1 MPSVFLSYSRDDLS
15 LIEHLERLLKS
26 SPEISIWR
34 DQEKLYGGQKWPK
47 ILGEAIAD
55 QDVFLLAWSKHSAN
69 SHFVEFEWTTA
80 IALKKTIIPCL
91 LDSTPLPAALRATH
105 AVTASNPDEA
115 AGHILHGLKGQPP
128 AQDQAR
134 QTAVIN
140 KLATIQVRE
149 EAAVIQEVRSI
160 FAAQQ
165 WTIQGNVYQ
174 AGGDIHIHQPHSR
187 TESQKP
193 LVEKWGMW
201 VSLVAGI
208 VSIITP
214 FLSYIPFIS
223 QSTVVEAPAAPSSRD
238 PLPTTLHENKS
249 KGGPDDGL
257 GSLVNKIT
265 TYLGS
270 GQKLSTLIVMTAEDV
285 EARIADRRA
294 VEAALNVACFSRENS
309 PDLTTYFKFPLNRGA
324 SASSMTGAIPY
335 EWYARDKISLC
346 RGSED
351 NIEHLLILW
360 VKASDYQGQTLAG
373 INKLLEMIQ
382 PANHQRLNVK
392 IIGPHNSSEFQGILK
407 EIENKVVTTLKS
419 HSNGYRSILNSGTLE
434 LYSPW
439 VTAMPGLLSYG
450 LKDPDGHPCDSYAAC
465 DKVFYQLLEAGG
477 LDLRHAINS
486 DAVLIDALLM
496 ELHRRGVTVSEHS
509 ISLIGNW
516 NSIDAK
522 SLHLTFSEAACN
534 NIYRWSGSD
543 LGNSERCLNR
553 QKGVH
558 PLNKTAMS
566 PEDFGITQY
575 SYTSAEEEYDKQAL
589 ISNIKRS
596 KPRAIGILGTAP
608 KDTLLILQG
617 LKKEF
622 PGVLF
627 FTTNLDFQYLQNSE
641 QKQSRNLIVASQFGL
656 QLAPSLQQSIPPFRS
671 SLQTSTFFAVLHAIG
686 RVKFE
691 PSGNT
696 PKFIPTDHGSTH
708 RFAAYIPP
716 RLFEIGRHGAVDLSP
731 VEPMNGLNAIHPAR
745 TDVDRYTGRL
755 NLPPRIAILWIVG
768 FNLAL
773 LVCWKYRGLWNWLAA
788 RDEPDSTKRLLIL
801 VLRSAPVCILALW
814 ALWALQQLIAVF
826 NFAEDEPFSWSDGVS
841 IWPTI
846 LLRLVACA
854 LCAYF
859 FVLYRLELD
868 NNMRELS
875 TRFFSAESIGETKK
889 KWPNGWDRF
898 CQSIDW
904 IGPGLPAGHSTGAAD
919 LWERYREAHSWNH
932 RVGRVF
938 LWYVIYLVTFGL
950 ALIFFAD
957 EVDLFV
963 PCRGHFSCSIN
974 RFVGSI
980 SVLFLVYLSFTVM
993 DSVWLCISWLNELS
1007 ETTELSAKAALAL
1020 GSEQTRVVK
1029 RTIYYPLI
1037 VVMMLVGSRNEYFD
1051 NWYTTPIMFGGF
1063 FLIGLILVVS
1073 GFALHMAKI
1082 KAGRELMAGQRSEVA
1097 WTPQRL

>member
-1 MPSVFLSYSRDDLS
+1 MPSIFLSYSRTDLS
-15 LIEHLERLLKS
+15 LIEQLERHLKS

-34 DQEKLYGGQKWPK
+34 DQDKLYGGQKWPK
-47 ILGEAIAD
+47 ILGEAIAQ
-55 QDVFLLAWSKHSAN
+55 QDVFLLAWSKHSAT

-91 LDSTPLPAALRATH
+91 LDSTPLPVALRATH
-105 AVTASNPDEA
+105 AITAYNPDEA
-115 AGHILHGLKGQPP
+115 AGHIFHALKAPPP

-134 QTAVIN
+134 KTAVIQE
-140 KLATIQVRE
+140 LATIRVRE

-174 AGGDIHIHQPHSR
+174 AGGDIHIHHPPSR
-187 TESQKP
+187 NESQKP

-223 QSTVVEAPAAPSSRD
+223 ESKVVEVPAPPSSRD
-238 PLPTTLHENKS
+238 PLSTTLHENKS
-249 KGGPDDGL
+249 KDSPDDGL

-285 EARIADRRA
+285 EVRIADRRA

-309 PDLTTYFKFPLNRGA
+309 PDLTTYFKFLLNRGA
-324 SASSMTGAIPY
+324 SATPMTGVIPY

-346 RGSED
+346 RASEY

-360 VKASDYQGQTLAG
+360 IKASDYQGQTLAG
-373 INKLLEMIQ
+373 IHRLLEMIH

-392 IIGPHNSSEFQGILK
+392 IIGPHNSSEFLSILK
-407 EIENKVVTTLKS
+407 EIESKVVNALKS
-419 HSNGYRSILNSGTLE
+419 QSNGSRSILNYGKME

-450 LKDPDGHPCDSYAAC
+450 LKDPDGHLCDSYAAC

-477 LDLRHAINS
+477 LDLVHAINN
-486 DAVLIDALLM
+486 DAVLVDALLM
-496 ELHRRGVTVSEHS
+496 ELQRRRVTVGNHS
-509 ISLIGNW
+509 IALISNW
-516 NSIDAK
+516 DSIYAK
-522 SLHLTFSEAACN
+522 SLRLTFSEAVCN
-534 NIYRWSGSD
+534 NSYRWWGSN
-543 LGNSERCLNR
+543 LGGSESCLNWL
-553 QKGVH
+553 QGLH
-558 PLNKTAMS
+558 PLKKTGIS
-566 PEDFGITQY
+566 PEDFVTHH
-575 SYTSAEEEYDKQAL
+575 SYTSANAEYDKEAL

-608 KDTLLILQG
+608 KDTLLILQV

-627 FTTNLDFQYLQNSE
+627 FTTNLDFEYLQNSE
-641 QKQSRNLIVASQFGL
+641 QKQSRNLIVVSQFGL
-656 QLAPSLQQSIPPFRS
+656 ELAPSLQQSIPAFRS
-671 SLQTSTFFAVLHAIG
+671 SLQTSTFFAVLHAIDQV
-686 RVKFE
+686 RVE
-691 PSGNT
+691 PSKNKLELRGSGKAVVNT
-696 PKFIPTDHGSTH
+696 YASE
-708 RFAAYIPP
+708 IPP
-716 RLFEIGRHGAVDLSP
+716 RIFEIGRHGAVNLSFDQP
-731 VEPMNGLNAIHPAR
+731 STEGNTIHPAR
-745 TDVDRYTGRL
+745 TDVDRIGGL
-755 NLPPRIAILWIVG
+755 NLPPRIALLWIVG
-768 FNLAL
+768 LNLAL
-773 LVCWKYRGLWNWLAA
+773 LVSWKYRGLWNWLMA
-788 RDEPDSTKRLLIL
+788 RDEPGSAKRLLTM
-801 VLRSAPVCILALW
+801 VLRSALVYIPILW
-814 ALWALQQLIAVF
+814 AQQIFARF
-826 NFAEDEPFSWSDGVS
+826 NYAEDEPFSWSDGVS

-868 NNMRELS
+868 HNLHELS
-875 TRFFSAESIGETKK
+875 TRFFSAGSIRETKK
-889 KWPNGWDRF
+889 RWPEGWARF

-904 IGPGLPAGHSTGAAD
+904 IGPGLPSGHATGAAD

-932 RVGRVF
+932 RAGRVI
-938 LWYVIYLVTFGL
+938 LWYFIYLVTFGL
-950 ALIFFAD
+950 AFIFFAD

-963 PCRGHFSCSIN
+963 PCRGDFSCSTN
-974 RFVGSI
+974 YFVGSI
-980 SVLFLVYLSFTVM
+980 SVLFLVFLSFTVM

-1007 ETTELSAKAALAL
+1007 DTTELSAKAALAL

-1037 VVMMLVGSRNEYFD
+1037 VGMMLVGSRSEYFD
-1051 NWYTTPIMFGGF
+1051 NWYTTPIMFGSF
-1063 FLIGLILVVS
+1063 FLIGLILVAS
-1073 GFALHMAKI
+1073 GFVLHMAEI
-1082 KAGRELMAGQRSEVA
+1082 KAGRELMAGKRSEGP

>member
-1 MPSVFLSYSRDDLS
+1 MPSIFLSYSRTDLS
-15 LIEHLERLLKS
+15 LIEQLERHLKS
-26 SPEISIWR
+26 SPDISIWR

-47 ILGEAIAD
+47 ILGEAIAQ
-55 QDVFLLAWSKHSAN
+55 QDVFLLAWSKHSAT

-91 LDSTPLPAALRATH
+91 LDSTPLPVALRATH
-105 AVTASNPDEA
+105 AIAAYNPDEA
-115 AGHILHGLKGQPP
+115 AGHIFHALKAPPP
-128 AQDQAR
+128 AQDPAR
-134 QTAVIN
+134 KTAVIQE
-140 KLATIQVRE
+140 LATIRVRE

-174 AGGDIHIHQPHSR
+174 AGGDIHIHHPPSR
-187 TESQKP
+187 NESQKP

-223 QSTVVEAPAAPSSRD
+223 ESKVVEVPADPSSRD
-238 PLPTTLHENKS
+238 PLPTTLYETKS
-249 KGGPDDGL
+249 KGSPDDGL
-257 GSLVNKIT
+257 SALRNDVT
-265 TYLGS
+265 RYLSS
-270 GQKLSTLIVMTAEDV
+270 GRKLSTLMVMTSEDV

-294 VEAALNVACFSRENS
+294 VEAALNVACFSRKNS
-309 PDLTTYFKFPLNRGA
+309 TDLTTHFKFLPNHGA
-324 SASSMTGAIPY
+324 SASPMTGVIPY
-335 EWYARDKISLC
+335 EWYGRDKIALC
-346 RGSED
+346 TDSI
-351 NIEHLLILW
+351 NQVEHLLILW
-360 VKASDYQGQTLAG
+360 IKASDYQGQALAG
-373 INKLLEMIQ
+373 ILRLREIFRLLGS
-382 PANHQRLNVK
+382 PRLNVK
-392 IIGPHNSSEFQGILK
+392 IIGPRNSSEFRNILE
-407 EIENKVVTTLKS
+407 EIESKVINTLD
-419 HSNGYRSILNSGTLE
+419 HEYRSALNDGTLE

-439 VTAMPGLLSYG
+439 VTTMPGLLSYG

-465 DKVFYQLLEAGG
+465 DKVFYRLLKAGG
-477 LDLRHAINS
+477 LDLRYAINS
-486 DAVLIDALLM
+486 DAVLVDALLM
-496 ELHRRGVTVSEHS
+496 ELQRRSVTVGKDS
-509 ISLIGNW
+509 IALIGNW
-516 NSIDAK
+516 DTFYAK
-522 SLHLTFSEAACN
+522 SLRLTFSEAVCN
-534 NIYRWSGSD
+534 NSYRWWGSN
-543 LGNSERCLNR
+543 LGNSESCLNWL
-553 QKGVH
+553 QGLH
-558 PLNKTAMS
+558 PLKKTGIS
-566 PEDFGITQY
+566 PEDFVTHH
-575 SYTSAEEEYDKQAL
+575 SYTSANAEYDKEAL

-608 KDTLLILQG
+608 KDTLLILQV

-627 FTTNLDFQYLQNSE
+627 FTTNLDFEYLQNSE
-641 QKQSRNLIVASQFGL
+641 QKQSRNLIVVSQFGL
-656 QLAPSLQQSIPPFRS
+656 ELAPSLQQSIPAFRS
-671 SLQTSTFFAVLHAIG
+671 SLQTSTFFAVLQAIDQV
-686 RVKFE
+686 RVG
-691 PSGNT
+691 PSKNT
-696 PKFIPTDHGSTH
+696 LEFSGSGQGAENT
-708 RFAAYIPP
+708 YPNEIPP
-716 RLFEIGRHGAVDLSP
+716 RIFEIGRHGAVNLSFDQP
-731 VEPMNGLNAIHPAR
+731 STEGNTIHPAR
-745 TDVDRYTGRL
+745 TDVDIYTGRL
-755 NLPPRIAILWIVG
+755 NLPPKIAILWIVG

-904 IGPGLPAGHSTGAAD
+904 IGPGLPAGHSTSAAD
-919 LWERYREAHSWNH
+919 LWSRYREAHCWNH
-932 RVGRVF
+932 RVGRVII
-938 LWYVIYLVTFGL
+938 WYFSYLATFGL
-950 ALIFFAD
+950 AFLFFAD
-957 EVDLFV
+957 EVDTIV
-963 PCRGHFSCSIN
+963 PCRGEFSCSIN
-974 RFVGSI
+974 RLVGGISI
-980 SVLFLVYLSFTVM
+980 LSLVFLSFTVM

-1007 ETTELSAKAALAL
+1007 GTTELSTKSALAL

-1029 RTIYYPLI
+1029 RAIFYPLI
-1037 VVMMLVGSRNEYFD
+1037 VEMILVGSRSEYFD
-1051 NWYTTPIMFGGF
+1051 NWATSPTLFAQY
-1063 FLIGLILVVS
+1063 FLHGLMLVAS
-1073 GFALHMAKI
+1073 GFALHITKI
-1082 KAGRELMAGQRSEVA
+1082 KASRELMAGQRTESH
-1097 WTPQRL
+1097 WTPQGL

>member
-1 MPSVFLSYSRDDLS
+1 MPSIFLSYSLTDLS
-15 LIEHLERLLKS
+15 LIEQLERHLKS

-34 DQEKLYGGQKWPK
+34 DQAKLYGGQKWPK
-47 ILGEAIAD
+47 ILGEAIAQ
-55 QDVFLLAWSKHSAN
+55 QDVFLLAWSKHSAA

-80 IALKKTIIPCL
+80 IALKKAIIPCL

-105 AVTASNPDEA
+105 AITAYNPDEA
-115 AGHILHGLKGQPP
+115 AGHIFHALKAPPP

-134 QTAVIN
+134 QTAVIQE
-140 KLATIQVRE
+140 LATIQVRE
-149 EAAVIQEVRSI
+149 ETAVIQEVRSI

-165 WTIQGNVYQ
+165 WAIQGNVYQ
-174 AGGDIHIHQPHSR
+174 AGGDIHIHQPPSR

-193 LVEKWGMW
+193 LVEKWGTW

-238 PLPTTLHENKS
+238 PLPTTPHENKS
-249 KGGPDDGL
+249 KGSPDDDL

-309 PDLTTYFKFPLNRGA
+309 TDLTTYFKFLPNRGA
-324 SASSMTGAIPY
+324 SASPMTGVIPY
-335 EWYARDKISLC
+335 EWYGRDKIALC
-346 RGSED
+346 TDSIDEV
-351 NIEHLLILW
+351 EHLLILW
-360 VKASDYQGQTLAG
+360 IKVSDYQGQALAG
-373 INKLLEMIQ
+373 IRRLRESFRLLGS
-382 PANHQRLNVK
+382 PRLNVK
-392 IIGPHNSSEFQGILK
+392 IIGPRNSSEFRNLLE
-407 EIENKVVTTLKS
+407 EIENKVINS
-419 HSNGYRSILNSGTLE
+419 SDHEYRSALNDGTLE

-439 VTAMPGLLSYG
+439 VTTMPGLLSYG
-450 LKDPDGHPCDSYAAC
+450 LKDPDGHPCDSYAGC
-465 DKVFYQLLEAGG
+465 DEVFYQLLKAGG
-477 LDLRHAINS
+477 LDLRYAINS
-486 DAVLIDALLM
+486 DAVLVDALLM
-496 ELHRRGVTVSEHS
+496 ELQRRSVTVGRDS
-509 ISLIGNW
+509 IALIGNW
-516 NSIDAK
+516 DTFYAK
-522 SLHLTFSEAACN
+522 SLRLTFSEVACN

-558 PLNKTAMS
+558 PLKKTVMS

-617 LKKEF
+617 LKKQF

-627 FTTNLDFQYLQNSE
+627 FTTNLDFKYLQNSE

-696 PKFIPTDHGSTH
+696 PKFILTDHSSTH
-708 RFAAYIPP
+708 GFAAYIPP

-745 TDVDRYTGRL
+745 TDVDSYTGRL

-814 ALWALQQLIAVF
+814 ALWALQQLIAAF

-875 TRFFSAESIGETKK
+875 TRFFSAESIVETKK

-957 EVDLFV
+957 EVDWFV
-963 PCRGHFSCSIN
+963 PCRGDFSCSIN

-1007 ETTELSAKAALAL
+1007 DTTELSAKAALAL
-1020 GSEQTRVVK
+1020 GSEQTGVVK

-1051 NWYTTPIMFGGF
+1051 NWHTTPIMFGSF

-1082 KAGRELMAGQRSEVA
+1082 KAGRELMAGQRSEGA